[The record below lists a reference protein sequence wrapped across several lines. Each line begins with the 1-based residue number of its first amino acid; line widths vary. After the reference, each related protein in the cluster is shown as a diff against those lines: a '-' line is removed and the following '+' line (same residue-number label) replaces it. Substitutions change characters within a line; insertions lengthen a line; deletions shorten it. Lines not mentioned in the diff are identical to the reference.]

1 MGAKEYKNLKE
12 IYYFKNATN
21 ETIKNDNNNDAEN
34 IHEKVSLTFSL
45 ENCESNN
52 TYSFNFYS
60 FENNQMKHLLS
71 SNKVQ
76 SNSTFDNSI
85 IMNYFFEKEQKLKID
100 ITKNDRNLTIN
111 TTLGAIL
118 GSKKNTYRKQLE
130 EEFFIIKSNKIDE
143 KNMNYLSVIFEIK
156 SNINFNQS
164 KISFFYLISN

>member
-118 GSKKNTYRKQLE
+118 G
-130 EEFFIIKSNKIDE
+130 
-143 KNMNYLSVIFEIK
+143 
-156 SNINFNQS
+156 
-164 KISFFYLISN
+164 